1 MFCFVL
7 CGLSFHK
14 FSFKH
19 LGTEANFLSL
29 PGSSVTLSLK
39 SSAQHTPGKQDS
51 ALCFQC
57 LE

>member
-19 LGTEANFLSL
+19 VGTKANFLSL

-39 SSAQHTPGKQDS
+39 SSAQHTPGK
-51 ALCFQC
+51 
-57 LE
+57 